1 MRNVKL
7 GWVLVAALSAAF
19 VSSAAIAA
27 AVRSTDATS
36 KPTLRMVSESPF
48 VVAGRGF
55 KAGERVK
62 VVAAAGDGELRKT
75 LFASSRGRFTARF
88 ATNCRPVFITAVGRK
103 GSRATLRIRGIPPP
117 CGVDPSPGV
126 DLKR

>member
-7 GWVLVAALSAAF
+7 GWALVAALSAALA
-19 VSSAAIAA
+19 SSATIAA

-62 VVAAAGDGELRKT
+62 VVAAAVNGKLRKT
-75 LFASSRGRFTARF
+75 LSASSRGRFTATF
-88 ATNCRPVFITAVGRK
+88 ATSCGPFFVTAVGRE
-103 GSRATLRIRGIPPP
+103 GSRAALRIRGIPPP
-117 CGVDPSPGV
+117 CGIDPSP
-126 DLKR
+126 